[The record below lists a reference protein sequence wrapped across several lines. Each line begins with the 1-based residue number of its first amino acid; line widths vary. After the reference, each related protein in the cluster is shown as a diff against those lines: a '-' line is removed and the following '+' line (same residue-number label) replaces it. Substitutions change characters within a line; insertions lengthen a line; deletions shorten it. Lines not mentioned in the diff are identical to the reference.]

1 MGFSAAKFSLLDHA
15 AEVIVASSK
24 KEKVDAAVAKLDAL
38 ISEKKLVGKVGGIV
52 VDASKADAV
61 KEMMAKV
68 GELDHLVWT
77 AAGPIDIK
85 QESFKDSNLDEER
98 DMLELKFWGLVTAAQ
113 VTKFRP
119 GGSITHTSGEL
130 KLSFS
135 FQGVEAESRLFAW

>member
-77 AAGPIDIK
+77 ATGPIDIK
-85 QESFKDSNLDEER
+85 QESFKDSNLEVQAFNSSSKTDCFPR
-98 DMLELKFWGLVTAAQ
+98 
-113 VTKFRP
+113 R
-119 GGSITHTSGEL
+119 IR
-130 KLSFS
+130 KLSS
-135 FQGVEAESRLFAW
+135 ADIL